1 MNRQTA
7 VEERCAA
14 VADTL
19 VPNYRNGSRAYSCAG
34 HVAKMWQAA
43 YDGAAAVLADPLPAD
58 VRRLVIAAREVTD
71 CGTDED
77 ETRELLDAVEAFS
90 SRVPYEDQPDDMAD
104 ASVPDRLARRMGA
117 EFVARDATPPVEGL
131 TCGEGEP
138 AGAVLICDQT
148 GGTMFTWWPVPQ
160 HQKQEADSI
169 YGSHGGYR
177 TVPLYAVSPK
187 ATVASQEQLES
198 AFPLE
203 IGRLHRGERRSDG
216 ERLCSH
222 SHAVPAGH
230 PLYWPQQISQYD
242 DSDPLCLQHAIEQAV
257 DDNGYCE
264 KCTADD
270 FSPKATA
277 SVREDQA

>member
-7 VEERCAA
+7 VEARCVA

-104 ASVPDRLARRMGA
+104 ASVPDRLARRIGA
-117 EFVARDATPPVEGL
+117 EFVARDAAPQVEGL
-131 TCGEGEP
+131 TSGEGVEQP
-138 AGAVLICDQT
+138 DWLNAQTCIDNMQIAYEDAIEVDPFEDGNPIPTDTVVDAGDLGVLI
-148 GGTMFTWWPVPQ
+148 GL
-160 HQKQEADSI
+160 A
-169 YGSHGGYR
+169 R
-177 TVPLYAVSPK
+177 YALAASPK
-187 ATVASQEQLES
+187 AT
-198 AFPLE
+198 
-203 IGRLHRGERRSDG
+203 
-216 ERLCSH
+216 
-222 SHAVPAGH
+222 
-230 PLYWPQQISQYD
+230 
-242 DSDPLCLQHAIEQAV
+242 
-257 DDNGYCE
+257 
-264 KCTADD
+264 
-270 FSPKATA
+270 ATA
-277 SVREDQA
+277 SVREELGDVETLGTAALELMALGWAKAKAWYFHGVAWDHLERVSQDELLGEARASLTDSGTAATIGGERA